1 MGDKIYSATY
11 SNVPVYECNVEG
23 NHVMR
28 RRSDDWIN
36 ATHILKV
43 AQYDKPAR
51 TRILEREVQKGVHE
65 KVQGGYGKYQG
76 TWIPLPDGRLL
87 AQKNSVLDKLQ
98 AIFDF
103 VPGDRSPPPAPKHA
117 TAASSKPRQPRA
129 PAQPRRQPVYATV
142 PDYEQADTSMMDGD
156 TPDNITIAS
165 ESAFDDFD
173 HQDGYHTGSRKRRRV
188 EDTMTQADKEHQLW
202 AEELMDYFVLQDDPQ
217 DSLPTAPQPPPSV
230 DLNRPIDDKG
240 YTALHWAAAMG
251 DIEVVKDLI
260 RRGASIDV
268 QSKNGETPLLRAVV
282 FTNNYDSQN
291 MAKLA
296 GLLIRTVNMQE
307 WFGSTVF
314 HHIANTTERK
324 SKYQC
329 ARYYL
334 DCILDKMSDV
344 LPPGGI
350 ENVLNITDHNGD
362 TAITIAARNGARKCV
377 RSLIGRNAAVDIPNR
392 SGETADQLIVQ
403 LNHRRQERTNN
414 RQLSSSPFQAD
425 SSLGPMGMGG
435 PVQLHQGAMNGGGI
449 PIDPLISQQSL
460 NGTSRGLEHS
470 ADVYRSEAALAL
482 TSSIMPVLFNKAR
495 DLASSIDA
503 EIAEKDA
510 ELAEAERVAALRRQE
525 IDALKRQAEE
535 LRQKE
540 AEAASRGD
548 ERDEELIAELQELIA
563 ECEGLTEDEQD
574 LALKEL
580 LSEEER
586 ALEHAPQDD
595 ILMDDDDD
603 EEGNSV
609 NHKMMLVRELQ
620 DLMQQRKTLFKTIV
634 QNLSVAGLGD
644 KQGEYKRLITG
655 ALGVKEEDVESM
667 LPEIV
672 AELEDWQLDNVN
684 AV

>member
-1 MGDKIYSATY
+1 
-11 SNVPVYECNVEG
+11 
-23 NHVMR
+23 
-28 RRSDDWIN
+28 
-36 ATHILKV
+36 
-43 AQYDKPAR
+43 
-51 TRILEREVQKGVHE
+51 
-65 KVQGGYGKYQG
+65 
-76 TWIPLPDGRLL
+76 
-87 AQKNSVLDKLQ
+87 
-98 AIFDF
+98 
-103 VPGDRSPPPAPKHA
+103 
-117 TAASSKPRQPRA
+117 
-129 PAQPRRQPVYATV
+129 
-142 PDYEQADTSMMDGD
+142 
-156 TPDNITIAS
+156 
-165 ESAFDDFD
+165 
-173 HQDGYHTGSRKRRRV
+173 
-188 EDTMTQADKEHQLW
+188 
-202 AEELMDYFVLQDDPQ
+202 
-217 DSLPTAPQPPPSV
+217 
-230 DLNRPIDDKG
+230 
-240 YTALHWAAAMG
+240 MG

-282 FTNNYDSQN
+282 FTNNFDSQN

-350 ENVLNITDHNGD
+350 ENVLNTTDQNGD

-392 SGETADQLIVQ
+392 RGETADQLIVQ
-403 LNHRRQERTNN
+403 LNHRRQERSTNN

-425 SSLGPMGMGG
+425 STLGGIGMGG
-435 PVQLHQGAMNGGGI
+435 PVQMHQGGMNGGGI

-460 NGTSRGLEHS
+460 GGSRALEHS
-470 ADVYRSEAALAL
+470 ADIYRSEAALAL
-482 TSSIMPVLFNKAR
+482 SSSIMPVLFSKAK

-548 ERDEELIAELQELIA
+548 GRDEELLAELQELIA

-586 ALEHAPQDD
+586 ALENAPHDD
-595 ILMDDDDD
+595 IMMDDDD
-603 EEGNSV
+603 EEDNSV

-620 DLMQQRKTLFKTIV
+620 DLMQQRKNLFKTIV

-655 ALGVKEEDVESM
+655 ALGVKEEDVENM

-672 AELEDWQLDNVN
+672 AELEDWQLDNGNV
-684 AV
+684 V